1 MPWELLRRW
10 WQLNYLCVKMH
21 QRNLPQ
27 VATNN
32 VNSTVTNWH
41 QDLCY
46 LFFLYICNR
55 LIHLL
60 LYYLH
65 NYFACC
71 KQKECEDITNRKE
84 IKDCEGGI
92 SCLIYQF
99 FQRQIFSLFFF
110 FFYNDNRDD
119 VQTHFTTISP
129 VFQKSYHGGREG
141 FGGGG
146 VCIKIHLLI
155 YCTRANCWTT
165 LGSID
170 LGPSK
175 AAE

>member
-1 MPWELLRRW
+1 MATVMTGIFIYTSQDYMTLELLRWW
-10 WQLNYLCVKMH
+10 WQQNYLCVKEMH
-21 QRNLPQ
+21 HRNLPR

-65 NYFACC
+65 NSFVCC

-99 FQRQIFSLFFF
+99 FQRQNFLTFFF
-110 FFYNDNRDD
+110 FFL
-119 VQTHFTTISP
+119 QWE
-129 VFQKSYHGGREG
+129 QGR
-141 FGGGG
+141 
-146 VCIKIHLLI
+146 CTDSLHNIKP
-155 YCTRANCWTT
+155 CF
-165 LGSID
+165 
-170 LGPSK
+170 P
-175 AAE
+175 